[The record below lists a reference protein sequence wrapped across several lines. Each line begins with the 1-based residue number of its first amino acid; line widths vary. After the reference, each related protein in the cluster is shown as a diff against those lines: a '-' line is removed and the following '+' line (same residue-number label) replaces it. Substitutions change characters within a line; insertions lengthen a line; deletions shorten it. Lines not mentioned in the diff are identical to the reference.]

1 MIGSSTINTKYMT
14 KTRTE
19 AMNFFA
25 QKQNTKL
32 SFSFIFSSGKPGPK
46 IVIIGGVH
54 GNEPVGVEAIIKIQE
69 EMQNLKNGEIAF
81 ILGDPMAYLED
92 VRFISSNLNRCF
104 VKPHPKDY
112 EGFRAKEITDFL
124 RKYKPDYLLDLHSV
138 SIGDTQ
144 MEIHKNKNNIV
155 QCLINRSFMQIVVSE
170 KAMKGSSIQLKFIE
184 NTMGVECGNHN
195 SSTGLS
201 VAIFKIKQL
210 LNYFKMAEFS
220 LEKTQSCDNFVAYEL
235 IEPIIPRLGFEF
247 TNPDI
252 ASEIFVKKG
261 EVYAKSK
268 NGDIIASGDSYILM
282 PCPNPK
288 ITDTDAGFLAKK
300 IVFLIS

>member
-1 MIGSSTINTKYMT
+1 MT
-14 KTRTE
+14 KTRIE
-19 AMNFFA
+19 AINFFA
-25 QKQNTKL
+25 QRQNTEL
-32 SFSFIFSSGKPGPK
+32 SFSFIFSSGNPGPK

-54 GNEPVGVEAIIKIQE
+54 GNEPVGVEAIIEIQDQI
-69 EMQNLKNGEIAF
+69 QNLKNGEITF
-81 ILGDPMAYLED
+81 ILGNPLAYLED

-104 VKPHPKDY
+104 VKDYPKDY

-138 SIGDTQ
+138 SIGNTQ
-144 MEIHKNKNNIV
+144 MEIHKNKNKIV
-155 QCLINRSFMQIVVSE
+155 RCLINQGFMQIVINQ
-170 KAMKGSSIQLKFIE
+170 KAMKGSSIQLKFLE

-195 SSTGLS
+195 SSTGLG

-210 LNYFKMAEFS
+210 LNYFKMAEFI
-220 LEKTQSCDNFVAYEL
+220 LEKTVSSSNFVAYQL
-235 IEPIIPRLGFEF
+235 IEPIIPRLEFKF

-261 EVYAKSK
+261 AVYAKSK
-268 NGDIIASGDSYILM
+268 NGDIVASVDSYILM

-300 IVFLIS
+300 IVF